1 MDKGNICTFR
11 AVPLLFPNYSK
22 KVNEKGKCQVHILTN
37 FTESVD
43 DHNPRKYNYVV
54 HKQIFKDH
62 RSLC

>member
-54 HKQIFKDH
+54 H
-62 RSLC
+62 